1 MLTAVLLPEAKMS
14 IVSNQHSKLPRA
26 TAAAV
31 LGAAG
36 LCALLIGCAADS
48 APAISSALGAAGVH
62 STRVAHVMEQPFGL
76 RFEKDGE
83 SQPLPRYPVDE
94 ITKLFRVKTR

>member
-1 MLTAVLLPEAKMS
+1 
-14 IVSNQHSKLPRA
+14 
-26 TAAAV
+26 
-31 LGAAG
+31 
-36 LCALLIGCAADS
+36 
-48 APAISSALGAAGVH
+48 
-62 STRVAHVMEQPFGL
+62 MEQPFGL